1 MWYIKRLYKAGM
13 IASCIAAVSACGLIP
28 SKEVEYKQAKP
39 LPPLEVPPDLITPAV
54 DAGAIMPAV
63 APSSAP
69 PPVDN
74 PRTPPVES
82 GAGSLP
88 SSAPDTIRVER
99 DGAQR
104 WLLVK
109 SEPAALWQ
117 KMRGFWQ
124 ENGFTIAQEQSSLGI
139 LDTSWE
145 ENRARKGETASFFRK
160 SFDFLRSSST
170 RDQFRVRLESGVT
183 PGATE
188 VYLAHRGM
196 EQIGRGDAVAWQPR
210 PSDPELEAEMLKRLT
225 LYLGTSEA
233 KADEIKGALT
243 ATPPERATLS
253 KDTQG
258 QLALILA
265 EDYAN
270 AWRRT
275 TQAIDRLGLKVDD
288 QDRAKGIYQVRF
300 SGKAPEKQEQGFF
313 SKLFAPKEDKEAVP
327 YQLSLSDREGKETR
341 VIVLDMAG
349 NRDNSAAAQRL
360 LTLLH
365 ERLK

>member
-1 MWYIKRLYKAGM
+1 MWTIKRLYRAGA

-54 DAGAIMPAV
+54 DASAIMPAV

-104 WLLVK
+104 WLVVK

-124 ENGFTIAQEQSSLGI
+124 ENGLTIAQEQPSLGI
-139 LDTSWE
+139 LDTNWE
-145 ENRARKGETASFFRK
+145 ENRAKKGEAASFFRK

-183 PGATE
+183 PGTTE

-196 EQIGRGDAVAWQPR
+196 EQVARGDAAAWQPR
-210 PSDPELEAEMLKRLT
+210 PSDPELEAEMLTRLA

-233 KADEIKGALT
+233 KAGEIKGALT
-243 ATPPERATLS
+243 ATPPERATLN
-253 KDTQG
+253 KDAQG
-258 QLALILA
+258 QLILTLA

-275 TQAIDRLGLKVDD
+275 AQAIDRLGLKVDD
-288 QDRAKGIYQVRF
+288 QDRTKGIYQVRF
-300 SGKAPEKQEQGFF
+300 SGKAPDKQEKGFF
-313 SKLFAPKEDKEAVP
+313 SRLFAPKEDKEAAP
-327 YQLSLSDREGKETR
+327 YQLSLSDHEGKETR